1 MQLVTNRKKRGAA
14 IINVTSLIDVV
25 LLLLIFFMLTT
36 RFVEQP
42 GMKLDLPQA
51 QSSQSSKPQ
60 ENILLVN
67 AQGDLL
73 LNDEKI
79 EIGDLNLKLSALIDT
94 SSTENALVLK
104 GDRTVEYGSVVKI
117 MDIAKLA
124 GFQTLIIAT
133 EKE

>member
-42 GMKLDLPQA
+42 GMKLDLPQS
-51 QSSQSSKPQ
+51 QSSQSLKPQ

-67 AQGDLL
+67 AQGDIL
-73 LNDEKI
+73 LNNEKI

-94 SSTENALVLK
+94 SLSENALVLK
-104 GDRTVEYGSVVKI
+104 GDRSVEYGSVVKI